1 MKLHNLKHDML
12 RKTQRGVSL
21 VELMVAL
28 TVGMFIVAAVG
39 YVYLAA
45 NNARRSMEASSRIQE
60 NMRYAFERMSYDIRM
75 AGMTGCTMQT
85 HVNVLNTPSS
95 WEFDI
100 FDLPLQGFEEN
111 AASLPTGV
119 SGVLRGDV
127 FSVVGVDNSVE
138 YIIDSHNPASAQFQ
152 LSDTH
157 NIKQGEILIATDCK
171 HAAVFQMTNVNNN
184 DTIKNVVHNAGG
196 SILPG
201 NCTKG
206 FGLPLKCDAN
216 GNAYQFPLGAR
227 LLRLS
232 ATTYYVGTN
241 AFGEPALFRQT
252 LGVNA
257 NNASTAAIEL
267 VEGIENMQI
276 LYGIDTSN
284 PADGAVNTYV
294 PADQVLA
301 TSLEV
306 TAPAAWQRVLAVR
319 VSMVAV
325 SKASEL
331 VNTKPQPYIFNG
343 ATVTP
348 TDKRM
353 RKVFTNTIA
362 VRNRL

>member
-1 MKLHNLKHDML
+1 ML
-12 RKTQRGVSL
+12 RKSQRGVSL

-85 HVNVLNTPSS
+85 HVNVLNTSSS

-100 FDLPLQGFEEN
+100 FNIPLQGFEEN

-138 YIIDSHNPASAQFQ
+138 YIIESHNPVSAQFQ
-152 LSDTH
+152 LSETH
-157 NIKQGEILIATDCK
+157 SIKQGEILVATDCK

-184 DTIKNVVHNAGG
+184 DTIKTVVHNTGG
-196 SILPG
+196 SISPG

-216 GNAYQFPLGAR
+216 GNSYEFPPGAR

-232 ATTYYVGTN
+232 AATYYVGTN

-252 LGVNA
+252 LGINA
-257 NNASTAAIEL
+257 NNASTLAIEL

-276 LYGIDTSN
+276 LYGVDTSN
-284 PADGAVNTYV
+284 PVDGAVNTYV
-294 PADQVLA
+294 AADQVLA
-301 TSLEV
+301 TSLEA
-306 TAPAAWQRVLAVR
+306 TAQAAWQRVLAVR

-325 SKASEL
+325 SKAGEL